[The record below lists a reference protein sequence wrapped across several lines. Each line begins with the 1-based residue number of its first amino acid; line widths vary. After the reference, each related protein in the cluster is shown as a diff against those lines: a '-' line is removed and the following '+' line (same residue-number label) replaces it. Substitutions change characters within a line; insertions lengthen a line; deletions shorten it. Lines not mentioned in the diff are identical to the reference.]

1 MPDSTALDSAHR
13 SRYDALL
20 RTSKILATH
29 RTIGELFRVLGEQL
43 HPIIPFDYLA
53 LLLHDEKRAEL
64 RLVVLEP
71 ADLELP
77 FESKPI
83 AEHGPAAVVWET
95 QHGAVIPIP
104 ERGALHASLAFFRDQ
119 GWKMACCLPLT
130 TAHRR
135 VGVLVF
141 GSRSAS
147 AYSTDTLAFMEQVA
161 AIVAIAVE
169 NGINREEAQR
179 YELELR
185 EERDRLQFLLEVNNL
200 LISQPDYRTLL
211 ETICGTVQRIAEANH
226 VGVALYDPDSEQLR
240 LDLIYDKARGF
251 STSGAMIPLNESAAG
266 VTFQQGSAGVFRRA
280 ELEQRGWIGASVM
293 KAEAV
298 ESMCCVP
305 LVTPNGKLGVLYVG
319 SSKPDAFSESDVS
332 LLGHAST
339 QIAIALEN
347 ARAYERLASLNT
359 QLIDEKQY
367 LELEL
372 QKEFGEIVG
381 ASPALRKVLKAVS
394 TVAPTDSTV
403 LLLGE
408 TGTGKEL
415 VARAVHN
422 LSPRR
427 DRTFVRTSVAA
438 LPATLLESELFG
450 HEKGAFTGAAVSRA
464 GRLELANRGTL
475 FLDEVGDIPMEM
487 QPKLLRVLQE
497 REFERLGSSRTQ
509 RVDVRI
515 VAATNRDLERMSE
528 EGTFRSDLYY
538 RLNVFPITI
547 PPLRERAGDIP
558 ALARHFAAGCAR
570 RLGRPV
576 PAIGGTEMD
585 ALVRWN
591 WPGNIRELQNVIER
605 AVIVSQ
611 GGSLVLPFQDLQP
624 KPSKTAPRTA
634 SNAAPAST
642 LKDAERET
650 ILRAL
655 RESGGVIAGPE
666 GAAARL
672 GLRRTTLQSKMRR
685 LGIQRPSF

>member
-1 MPDSTALDSAHR
+1 MRDETALDSAHL

-20 RTSKILATH
+20 STSKTLATH

-43 HPIIPFDYLA
+43 HPIVPFDYLA
-53 LLLHDEKRAEL
+53 LLLHDDQRAEL

-71 ADLELP
+71 ADLALP

-83 AEHGPAAVVWET
+83 ADHGPAATVWET
-95 QHGAVIPIP
+95 QQGAVIPIP
-104 ERGALHASLAFFRDQ
+104 ERGALHASLAFLRDQ
-119 GWKMACCLPLT
+119 GWRMTCCLPLT

-169 NGINREEAQR
+169 NGINREEAQG

-185 EERDRLQFLLEVNNL
+185 EERDRLQFLLDVNNL
-200 LISQPDYRTLL
+200 LISQHDYRTLL
-211 ETICGTVQRIAEANH
+211 ETICDTVQRIAETDH

-251 STSGAMIPLNESAAG
+251 STSGTMIPLNESAAG
-266 VTFQQGSAGVFRRA
+266 VTFQQGRARVFRRT
-280 ELEQRGWIGASVM
+280 ELEQRGWMGASVM

-305 LVTPNGKLGVLYVG
+305 LVSRNGKLGILYVG
-319 SSKPDAFSESDVS
+319 SPTPDAFSESDVT

-347 ARAYERLASLNT
+347 ARAYERLASLNA

-372 QKEFGEIVG
+372 QQEFGEIVG
-381 ASPALRKVLKAVS
+381 ASPALRTVLNAVK
-394 TVAPTDSTV
+394 TVAPTDTTV

-415 VARAVHN
+415 FARAIHRV
-422 LSPRR
+422 SPRCE
-427 DRTFVRTSVAA
+427 RTFVRTSVAA

-497 REFERLGSSRTQ
+497 REFERLGSTRTQ

-515 VAATNRDLERMSE
+515 VAATNRDLERMIEDGS
-528 EGTFRSDLYY
+528 FRSDLYY
-538 RLNVFPITI
+538 RLSVFPITI

-558 ALARHFAAGCAR
+558 ALARHFATQCAR
-570 RLGRPV
+570 RLGRAV
-576 PAIGGTEMD
+576 LAIPETVMD
-585 ALVRWN
+585 ALVRWK

-605 AVIVSQ
+605 AVILSR
-611 GGSLVLPFQDLQP
+611 GETLVLPQQDLQART
-624 KPSKTAPRTA
+624 SKTAASAT
-634 SNAAPAST
+634 SNAKPAST

-655 RESGGVIAGPE
+655 RESGGVIAGPS

>member
-1 MPDSTALDSAHR
+1 
-13 SRYDALL
+13 
-20 RTSKILATH
+20 
-29 RTIGELFRVLGEQL
+29 
-43 HPIIPFDYLA
+43 
-53 LLLHDEKRAEL
+53 
-64 RLVVLEP
+64 
-71 ADLELP
+71 
-77 FESKPI
+77 
-83 AEHGPAAVVWET
+83 
-95 QHGAVIPIP
+95 
-104 ERGALHASLAFFRDQ
+104 
-119 GWKMACCLPLT
+119 MACCLPLT

-161 AIVAIAVE
+161 AIVAIAVD
-169 NGINREEAQR
+169 NGINRERAQH

-185 EERDRLQFLLEVNNL
+185 EERDRLKFLLDINNL
-200 LISQPDYRTLL
+200 LISHLDYRTLL
-211 ETICGTVQRIAEANH
+211 EAICECGAADRGSGSYRRRAVRPGLRAASAGLDLRQGAWIHH
-226 VGVALYDPDSEQLR
+226 VRRHDAARAIGRRRDVPAGVA
-240 LDLIYDKARGF
+240 A
-251 STSGAMIPLNESAAG
+251 
-266 VTFQQGSAGVFRRA
+266 VFRRTD
-280 ELEQRGWIGASVM
+280 LEQRGWIGASLM
-293 KAEAV
+293 KAEGI

-305 LVTPNGKLGVLYVG
+305 LVTRNGKLGTLHVG
-319 SSKPDAFSESDVS
+319 SAKADAFSESDVT
-332 LLGHAST
+332 LLGQASA
-339 QIAIALEN
+339 QIAIAIDN

-372 QKEFGEIVG
+372 QHEFGEIVG
-381 ASPALRKVLKAVS
+381 ASPVLRQVLKAVK
-394 TVAPTDSTV
+394 TVAPTDTTV

-415 VARAVHN
+415 FARAIHR

-427 DRTFVRTSVAA
+427 ERSFVRTSVAA
-438 LPATLLESELFG
+438 LPANLLESELFG
-450 HEKGAFTGAAVSRA
+450 HEKGAFTGAMASRA
-464 GRLELANRGTL
+464 GRVELANRGTL
-475 FLDEVGDIPMEM
+475 FLDEAGDIPMEV

-515 VAATNRDLERMSE
+515 VAATNRDLERMIEDGS
-528 EGTFRSDLYY
+528 FRSDLYY

-547 PPLRERAGDIP
+547 PPLRERADDIP
-558 ALARHFAAGCAR
+558 SLARHFTAQCAR
-570 RLGRPV
+570 RLGRAA
-576 PAIGGTEMD
+576 PAIPDAAME

-605 AVIVSQ
+605 AVILSP
-611 GGSLVLPFQDLQP
+611 GGTLVLPLQDLQP
-624 KPSKTAPRTA
+624 RASKTRSSPMSSAK
-634 SNAAPAST
+634 PATT

-655 RESGGVIAGPE
+655 RESGGVIAGPT

-672 GLRRTTLQSKMRR
+672 GLQRTTLQSKMRR